1 VTLLAL
7 QWGHVFSDVES
18 VWQELFS
25 ITKRLASMG
34 PRLFRRGKSKVMRAH
49 RRNLVASMGPRL
61 FRRGKNKT
69 HGLSSTNL
77 YKVWQ
82 GMKTRCTNRKAI
94 NFDNYG
100 GRGISYDKQWEHF
113 ENFFQDMGYD
123 YKEGLTLE
131 RKDNTKG
138 YSKENCKWVT
148 PKEQNEN
155 MRCNVYIAY
164 QGDKL
169 SAEVISKMTGLTRAT
184 IYHRHRKGWSGER
197 IINTPPIPKTRRIT

>member
-1 VTLLAL
+1 MSYKLKLEGMIFGRLKAISQQGSDKNGTALWLCSCECGNTLFVRSTSLMSGNST
-7 QWGHVFSDVES
+7 QCKNC
-18 VWQELFS
+18 
-25 ITKRLASMG
+25 T
-34 PRLFRRGKSKVMRAH
+34 
-49 RRNLVASMGPRL
+49 
-61 FRRGKNKT
+61 NKT